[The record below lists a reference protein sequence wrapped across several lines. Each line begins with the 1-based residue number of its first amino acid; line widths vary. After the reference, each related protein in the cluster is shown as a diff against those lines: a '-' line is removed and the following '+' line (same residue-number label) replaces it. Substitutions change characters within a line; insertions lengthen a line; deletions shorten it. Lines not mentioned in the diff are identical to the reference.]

1 MTEKQITLA
10 EALSLVDFEFAEGVW
25 RVKNVRGNVW
35 GDVEGDV
42 KGDVFG
48 VWGNVHNIVYGT
60 ISGLKW
66 KFDETPREKLERLI
80 EEGADKAQLLEAI
93 NQLEDNQ

>member
-42 KGDVFG
+42 KGDVFS
-48 VWGNVHNIVYGT
+48 VRGNVHNIVYGT
-60 ISGLKW
+60 IRGRHW
-66 KFDETPREKLERLI
+66 EFT
-80 EEGADKAQLLEAI
+80 DKAQLLEAI
-93 NQLEDNQ
+93 NQLEESDD